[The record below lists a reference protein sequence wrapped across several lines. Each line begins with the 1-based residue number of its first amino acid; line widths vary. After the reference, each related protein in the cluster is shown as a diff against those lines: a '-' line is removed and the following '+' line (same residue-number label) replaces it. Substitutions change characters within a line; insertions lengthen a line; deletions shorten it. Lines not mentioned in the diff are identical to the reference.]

1 MNLQVDVN
9 QIQKSK
15 MKYFIGFII
24 LLMFE
29 SCFMNSHTEKKIIE
43 PYYLIAADTENQ
55 MTISKRVNESSFIGV
70 VQSTVIEYTI
80 IENYIIAKSKKY
92 DVRSNTF
99 SQNLIFTTVN
109 LNNGQ
114 TRIYLT
120 EKELLAIIKPIKKIK
135 WIKTF

>member
-1 MNLQVDVN
+1 
-9 QIQKSK
+9 

-29 SCFMNSHTEKKIIE
+29 SCFINSNTEKKIIE

-70 VQSTVIEYTI
+70 VQSTVIEYAL

-92 DVRSNTF
+92 DVRSNSF
-99 SQNLIFTTVN
+99 SQNLIFTTIN

-120 EKELLAIIKPIKKIK
+120 EKELLAILKPIKKLK